1 MGETIKVTSQT
12 KVNMRTGR
20 KQTILN
26 MVSTFISQLLS
37 LGISFF
43 LTPYIVSKLGAAAYG
58 FFGLSNNIIGYTAL
72 LTVALNSMSGR
83 FIAVEYHKGEYVEAN
98 RYLSSTVLAN
108 CCMAIFIVL
117 VLGIITLFLEQILN
131 IPQDIVLDVKF
142 LFTLLFVNS
151 AFGLCTGVFGMPMFI
166 KNRYDISNT
175 MSVCMNIFRVTL
187 IIIAYGFFPA
197 HLWYIGAIGLIVSI
211 VHTAWYY
218 YFYCKMVPEFAIRLS
233 FFQARKVWEMVRE
246 GAWNLLSQFSSI
258 LNQGLELLLANLF
271 IGAYYM
277 GILSITKSLPFV
289 ILGIF
294 AGLGCNFHPEC
305 VKYYAEGNMDS
316 LRNLL
321 IKGIRILGALAV
333 IPCAGVFVL
342 GDLFYSLWMPGQ
354 NTNLLYGL
362 SVITMAWILT
372 TLPTQTLW
380 YIFTLTKTV
389 KKSSIVL
396 VRYGIAF
403 VVTVIIAMLLIE
415 DDLTKL
421 YFVVSVQSILGI
433 IRFMTFLP
441 SYSSKVLGLPRY
453 TFLKPLVGVIYTCA
467 IVCGIGFLLKY
478 FFIHEYSWF
487 TLVIGALVITL
498 VSLGVSSLTILTK
511 TDRDFILTRILKIKK
526 IRISA

>member
-175 MSVCMNIFRVTL
+175 MGVCMNIFRVTL
-187 IIIAYGFFPA
+187 IIIAYGF
-197 HLWYIGAIGLIVSI
+197 S
-211 VHTAWYY
+211 
-218 YFYCKMVPEFAIRLS
+218 R
-233 FFQARKVWEMVRE
+233 
-246 GAWNLLSQFSSI
+246 
-258 LNQGLELLLANLF
+258 
-271 IGAYYM
+271 
-277 GILSITKSLPFV
+277 
-289 ILGIF
+289 
-294 AGLGCNFHPEC
+294 
-305 VKYYAEGNMDS
+305 
-316 LRNLL
+316 
-321 IKGIRILGALAV
+321 RI
-333 IPCAGVFVL
+333 
-342 GDLFYSLWMPGQ
+342 
-354 NTNLLYGL
+354 
-362 SVITMAWILT
+362 
-372 TLPTQTLW
+372 
-380 YIFTLTKTV
+380 
-389 KKSSIVL
+389 
-396 VRYGIAF
+396 YGI
-403 VVTVIIAMLLIE
+403 
-415 DDLTKL
+415 
-421 YFVVSVQSILGI
+421 
-433 IRFMTFLP
+433 
-441 SYSSKVLGLPRY
+441 
-453 TFLKPLVGVIYTCA
+453 
-467 IVCGIGFLLKY
+467 
-478 FFIHEYSWF
+478 
-487 TLVIGALVITL
+487 
-498 VSLGVSSLTILTK
+498 
-511 TDRDFILTRILKIKK
+511 
-526 IRISA
+526 